1 MRSQRTQLRNGDLKF
16 GEQFQEKALELLV
29 GAVDFVDQKD
39 RRTCACRI
47 DGLQQ
52 RPLDQKG
59 FAVQLAVRARTI
71 ERMRR
76 IKNPELEQLPRIV
89 PFVQRVPD
97 VQPFIALQPN
107 QIGLQRS
114 GGGRRKRSLADA
126 RFPFQEERSFEPE
139 REKECDGETAVGD
152 VVLGG
157 QAMLQIGNGFRENGS
172 PLERM
177 YNT

>member
-1 MRSQRTQLRNGDLKF
+1 M
-16 GEQFQEKALELLV
+16 
-29 GAVDFVDQKD
+29 
-39 RRTCACRI
+39 
-47 DGLQQ
+47 
-52 RPLDQKG
+52 
-59 FAVQLAVRARTI
+59 RARAI

-97 VQPFIALQPN
+97 VQPFVALQPN

-114 GGGRRKRSLADA
+114 GCGRRKRGLADA
-126 RFPFQEERSFEPE
+126 RFAFEEERPFEPE
-139 REKECDGETAVGD
+139 RQKERNGETAVGD